1 MGNISS
7 LMSLKK
13 LLRIFFRTG
22 FIQFGL
28 VILFYLVFS
37 LSNQTFLENNQ
48 ATILIALF
56 SFFIASVLNVI
67 GILLGCFFVGLINK
81 NIAYYLII
89 IIVPLI
95 FSSVALL
102 IFNKLESKYLI
113 FLVPAFMAFT
123 LSHVILY
130 FSISKN
136 KS

>member
-37 LSNQTFLENNQ
+37 LSNQTLLENNQ

-56 SFFIASVLNVI
+56 SFLIASVLNVI

-123 LSHVILY
+123 LSHVISY